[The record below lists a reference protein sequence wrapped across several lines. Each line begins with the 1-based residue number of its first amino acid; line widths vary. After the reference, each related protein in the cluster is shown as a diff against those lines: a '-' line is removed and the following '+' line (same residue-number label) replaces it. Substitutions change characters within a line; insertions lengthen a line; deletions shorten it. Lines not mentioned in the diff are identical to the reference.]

1 MNFIARDTDYAIRA
15 LIFMAKTSKDV
26 LTVDEIVKEEK
37 LPERFLRRILQKLAK
52 KGVLVSYKGSGGGF
66 SFSKKPEDI
75 KFTDIIKIF
84 QGTIDL
90 TNCLLQGK
98 SCPNVK
104 KCALRKGL
112 KKIGRSLNKE
122 LESITI
128 VSLLKE

>member
-1 MNFIARDTDYAIRA
+1 MNFIARDTDYAMSA

-26 LTVDEIVKEEK
+26 LTVDEIVKERK

-52 KGVLVSYKGSGGGF
+52 EGVLVSHKGKGGGF

-75 KFTDIIKIF
+75 KFTDIIEIF

-98 SCPNVK
+98 ICPNVE
-104 KCALRKGL
+104 KCALRKRL
-112 KKIGRSLNKE
+112 KKISRSLNKE

-128 VSLLKE
+128 VSLL